1 MLSRPIYNTDNS
13 VNETGNQE
21 VEGVSLGRDSGADT
35 QARPGRNQATV
46 EIENDIE
53 DNINFNNIYTPSQ
66 NNILDLE
73 GQCGDGGTLCMYK
86 CGSKRCKF
94 QNKYT
99 PKDKVAS
106 SVTHRIYDCKV
117 PDGTMYINCHTSNVI
132 YLITCNHCHLQY
144 VGETVQKLNERFA
157 GHNLGINKPDKY
169 GFCKILSGHFN
180 SCCKNADYRVQ
191 ILEKLKGKGRTERG
205 ALDASITQ
213 IRKAK
218 EKEWMLK
225 LRTVYPY
232 GLNDRIGDEFKDD
245 NCHMQVGNKFP
256 ALSRSFNRLGRGA
269 SRYGQYTG
277 ITGARFATE
286 LKRVLDVDLP
296 NAVNFIRKSLSSMK
310 KSHLKYIHNIISD
323 EISDYP
329 SEFSFSQWY
338 LVILDIIECK
348 LYKPTPPRNIRKS
361 PDNIC
366 HIFFANK
373 GLELLNLP
381 RILHDPSLSDFLP
394 LIPCKF
400 EIPTVVY
407 KLCDPIGSKI
417 FNFNKFVDE
426 IDLNEVLHDITSLPC
441 GCTDSPFADPRH
453 QHIVSGDLRIIKN
466 SKLRKLFSKGPKY
479 REPAHINWEDVK
491 DSVVVGVRSC
501 VELWCIN
508 KSVQPMILH
517 DWLYALL
524 KLVDDKI
531 QFLKSTIKSHKVN
544 PLLKRHEVK
553 SSLKQLQDRFVICP
567 IDKATGNI
575 ALVCKRFYAL
585 VLAKELGLIN
595 NVDNNDD
602 ITYRIEYFN
611 STEVIDQHWLDLK
624 RLFNISCDQVNKC
637 LPNMYWLPK
646 MHKIPSKARFI
657 VAAPV
662 CSIKQLS
669 KVVTTAFK
677 IFFKQIEKY
686 NKISSFFS
694 GVNTFW
700 IIQNNVPVIN
710 SVNQLNK
717 RSAAKSITTFDFSTL
732 YTKIPHDKLIYVL
745 NSLVDF
751 CFKSNDCKYLVITRY
766 GAKWSN
772 DISIQDIWF
781 DGTKMKVAVAY
792 LLDNCFFM
800 TGKILFRQIIG
811 IPMGSDPAPFFAN
824 LFLYFYENK
833 WLKELK
839 RVDLAKA
846 RRFGNTFRFIDDLT
860 AINDGGEFERCF
872 PDIYPPELELK
883 KENVGNCDATFLDLD
898 LNITDRKFNI
908 KLFDKRDTFPFDIVR
923 MPFILSNMPSTI
935 FYSSI
940 GAEILRISRV
950 SNNGHNFIAASRTLL
965 TRMISQGARQ
975 HRLLLILKKIYG
987 RNISTFSH
995 VASDAATFVSKLLI

>member
-1 MLSRPIYNTDNS
+1 MPS
-13 VNETGNQE
+13 
-21 VEGVSLGRDSGADT
+21 
-35 QARPGRNQATV
+35 TV
-46 EIENDIE
+46 
-53 DNINFNNIYTPSQ
+53 
-66 NNILDLE
+66 
-73 GQCGDGGTLCMYK
+73 CGK
-86 CGSKRCKF
+86 
-94 QNKYT
+94 N
-99 PKDKVAS
+99 
-106 SVTHRIYDCKV
+106 
-117 PDGTMYINCHTSNVI
+117 
-132 YLITCNHCHLQY
+132 
-144 VGETVQKLNERFA
+144 VQKLNETFA

-180 SCCKNADYRVQ
+180 AGCCKNTDYKVQ
-191 ILEKLKGKGRTERG
+191 ILEKLEGNGRTERG

-213 IRKAK
+213 LRKAK
-218 EKEWMLK
+218 EREWMLK

-232 GLNDRIGDEFKDD
+232 GLNDRLGDEFKDD

-256 ALSRSFNRLGRGA
+256 ALSRAFTRLGRGA
-269 SRYGQYTG
+269 SRFGHATG
-277 ITGARFATE
+277 ITGVRFVTE

-296 NAVNFIRKSLSSMK
+296 NAVNFIRISLSSMK

-323 EISDYP
+323 EINDSPSD
-329 SEFSFSQWY
+329 FIFSQWY

-348 LYKPTPPRNIRKS
+348 LYKPAHSQNIRKP

-373 GLELLNLP
+373 GLEFLNLP
-381 RILHDPSLSDFLP
+381 RILHDPSLSGFLP
-394 LIPCKF
+394 NTPNSF
-400 EIPTVVY
+400 EISTVVY
-407 KLCDPIGSKI
+407 KLSDPIGSKI
-417 FNFNKFVDE
+417 FNFNKFVDG
-426 IDLNEVLHDITSLPC
+426 IDLNEVLHDITCLPC
-441 GCTDSPFADPRH
+441 NCSNSPYADPFH
-453 QHIVSGDLRIIKN
+453 QHIVTGDLRIINN

-479 REPAHINWEDVK
+479 RKPVHMNWKDVK
-491 DSVVVGVRSC
+491 CRVVEGLRSC
-501 VELWCIN
+501 VKQWCDN
-508 KSVQPMILH
+508 NSVQTIILN
-517 DWLYALL
+517 DWLNAVL

-531 QFLKSTIKSHKVN
+531 HFIKSRIKSHKVN
-544 PLLKRHEVK
+544 PLLKRHDVI
-553 SSLKQLQDRFVICP
+553 SSLKQLKDRFVICP

-585 VLAKELGLIN
+585 VLANELGLVN
-595 NVDNNDD
+595 NVDNTVGR
-602 ITYRIEYFN
+602 TYEVINGN
-611 STEVIDQHWLDLK
+611 STEVFDQHISDLK
-624 RLFNISCDQVNKC
+624 GIFNISFDEVNKC

-646 MHKIPSKARFI
+646 MHKTPSKARFI
-657 VAAPV
+657 VAAPI

-669 KVVTTAFK
+669 KAVTTAFK
-677 IFFKQIEKY
+677 IFFKLIEKY

-700 IIQNNVPVIN
+700 VIQNNSPVIN
-710 SVNQLNK
+710 SVNQLKK

-732 YTKIPHDKLIYVL
+732 YTKIPHDKLIFVL

-772 DISIQDIWF
+772 NISKNDIWF

-824 LFLYFYENK
+824 LFLYFYESK
-833 WLKELK
+833 WLKDMK
-839 RVDLAKA
+839 KVDLTKA

-872 PDIYPPELELK
+872 PNIYPPELELK
-883 KENVGNCDATFLDLD
+883 KENVGNRDATFLDLD
-898 LNITDRKFNI
+898 LTITDRKFNI
-908 KLFDKRDTFPFDIVR
+908 KLFDKRDNFPFNIVR

-940 GAEILRISRV
+940 GAEILRIARASY
-950 SNNGHNFIAASRTLL
+950 NMQDFITTSRTLL
-965 TRMISQGARQ
+965 NRMVSQGAKH
-975 HRLLLILKKIYG
+975 HRLVRVLKKTYG
-987 RNISTFSH
+987 RHISTFSH
-995 VASDAATFVSKLLI
+995 IASNAITFVFQLLV